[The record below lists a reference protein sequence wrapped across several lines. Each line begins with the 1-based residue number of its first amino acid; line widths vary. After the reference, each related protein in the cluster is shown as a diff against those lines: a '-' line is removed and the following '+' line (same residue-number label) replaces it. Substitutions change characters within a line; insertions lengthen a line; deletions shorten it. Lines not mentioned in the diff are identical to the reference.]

1 MQIKKILYVN
11 ISRSIPI
18 FNYKK
23 YMYCIK
29 QAIIN
34 KFDMISCDVKNVSVF
49 TSPEL
54 NQGRRNSNR
63 AGEGSTKVE
72 GNINL

>member
-1 MQIKKILYVN
+1 MHIKKFLYVN

-34 KFDMISCDVKNVSVF
+34 KFDNMISCDVKKRFIV
-49 TSPEL
+49 TSREL
-54 NQGRRNSNR
+54 NQGRRKSGR
-63 AGEGSTKVE
+63 AREGSTKV
-72 GNINL
+72 GAI

>member
-1 MQIKKILYVN
+1 
-11 ISRSIPI
+11 
-18 FNYKK
+18 
-23 YMYCIK
+23 MYCIK